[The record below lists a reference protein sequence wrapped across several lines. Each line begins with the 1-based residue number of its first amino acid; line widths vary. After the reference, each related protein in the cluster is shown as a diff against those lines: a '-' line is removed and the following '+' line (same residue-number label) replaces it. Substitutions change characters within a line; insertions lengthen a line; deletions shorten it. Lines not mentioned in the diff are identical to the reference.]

1 MTDLIADLNRIRER
15 ACSDVLHRDTPLDP
29 AEVATVCRRAVE
41 ALTPPGDVG
50 DLVARLPGLWFG
62 FNPGTGEPDG
72 TSCTVK
78 PHDAPYAR
86 RFVPAE
92 VVADRLSTLSAAL
105 ALVTRERDAQN
116 KRAEDW
122 RRQWRAAHDLVVRLV
137 LAAMT
142 AEAERDE
149 ARAQVDACAEYLKP
163 GETPAERIKREHDDC
178 CSLMEMLA
186 KDRERRD
193 AAEGQVSALTAERD
207 RLRIALADLT
217 SWFDDGPSRYGP
229 WIIKAGDPG
238 ADAAVDFARAALIPV
253 RGADESGEAGA

>member
-78 PHDAPYAR
+78 PHDEHYAR
-86 RFVPAE
+86 RFIPAE
-92 VVADRLSTLSAAL
+92 VVADALSTQSAAL
-105 ALVTRERDAQN
+105 ALVTR
-116 KRAEDW
+116 
-122 RRQWRAAHDLVVRLV
+122 
-137 LAAMT
+137 
-142 AEAERDE
+142 ERDE

-178 CSLMEMLA
+178 CALMAMLA
-186 KDRERRD
+186 KDRGCRD
-193 AAEGQVSALTAERD
+193 AAEAERD
-207 RLRIALADLT
+207 ALKAENERLREFYAAQERVRQSGLLYASGEQHRRL
-217 SWFDDGPSRYGP
+217 
-229 WIIKAGDPG
+229 
-238 ADAAVDFARAALIPV
+238 DAARAALTPG
-253 RGADESGEAGA
+253 RAAAESGKAGDDEG